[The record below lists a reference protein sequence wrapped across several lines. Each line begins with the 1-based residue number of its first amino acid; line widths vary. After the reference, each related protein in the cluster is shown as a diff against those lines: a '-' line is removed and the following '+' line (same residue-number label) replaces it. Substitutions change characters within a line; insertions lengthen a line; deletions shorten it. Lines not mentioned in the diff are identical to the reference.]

1 MDAPKPPQPPLEVP
15 RGLALKPATAAP
27 ILVSEA
33 EEGETLSD
41 KALPSLK
48 GKVVVSTSSVLPS
61 DKEMDML
68 EQGNVDEAGELCL
81 LVFELFSTCFMPS

>member
-1 MDAPKPPQPPLEVP
+1 MDAPKPLEP
-15 RGLALKPATAAP
+15 RPEIPRVLAPKSAVAAPTLAL
-27 ILVSEA
+27 EA
-33 EEGETLSD
+33 EEGEILSD
-41 KALPSLK
+41 KVLPSLK

-81 LVFELFSTCFMPS
+81 LVFELFSICFMPS